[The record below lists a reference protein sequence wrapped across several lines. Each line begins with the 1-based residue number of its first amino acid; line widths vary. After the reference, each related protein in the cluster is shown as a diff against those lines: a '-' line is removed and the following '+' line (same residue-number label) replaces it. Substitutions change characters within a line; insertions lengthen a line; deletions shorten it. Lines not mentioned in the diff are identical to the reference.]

1 MKFGGAVLRSPQG
14 FRDMA
19 DILTRES
26 DKPILVVVSAFA
38 TSTRDLEF
46 AARLAAKGLAE
57 DAMERLNHVMDDH
70 KALIRDVIAEL
81 DVRSALDALIDE
93 VRRDTRQILKGVS
106 ITRQLTPRTL
116 DTILATGEF
125 LALHI
130 ATHMLR
136 CQGINVAS
144 LDVRAV
150 LVTDSVHGA
159 ARPLSERTHHHVH
172 RVLRPLLEV
181 HDVVVV
187 QGFVGQTEQGD
198 TTTMGKESSNLTAT
212 LLGSLL
218 GCTEV
223 VIWTDVEG
231 VRSGDPHVCTDT
243 RLRPH
248 LTYTEARLAA
258 INGVKVLYPTMID
271 PVEAASIPLRIAM
284 ASRADYAGTVI
295 SKDGPP
301 CGAIVVCIESDTTES
316 DVIVLFP
323 DGRRWLEATADM
335 ICSRPE
341 VGSLALSLDPV
352 RQRAT
357 ISVPTSMAKEMTSE
371 LHRRL
376 IHQ

>member
-1 MKFGGAVLRSPQG
+1 
-14 FRDMA
+14 MA
-19 DILTRES
+19 DILTHES
-26 DKPILVVVSAFA
+26 GKPILVVVSAFA

-46 AARLAAKGLAE
+46 AARLAAKGLAD
-57 DAMERLNHVMDDH
+57 DAMERLEHVMDDH
-70 KALIRDVIAEL
+70 TSLVRDVIAAL

-116 DTILATGEF
+116 DAILATGEF

-130 ATHMLR
+130 ATHVLR
-136 CQGINVAS
+136 CQGIKVTS
-144 LDVRAV
+144 SDVRTV
-150 LVTDSVHGA
+150 LVTDAVHGA
-159 ARPLSERTHHHVH
+159 ARPLTERTHHHVN
-172 RVLRPLLEV
+172 RVLRPLLEE

-218 GCTEV
+218 GCSEV

-231 VRSGDPHVCTDT
+231 VRSGDPNLCTDT
-243 RLRPH
+243 KLRPH
-248 LTYTEARLAA
+248 LTYTEARMAA

-271 PVEAASIPLRIAM
+271 PVEAALIPLRIAL
-284 ASRADYAGTVI
+284 ASSADHAGTVV
-295 SKDGPP
+295 SHEGPP
-301 CGAIVVCIESDTTES
+301 CGAIVICLERDAMES
-316 DVIVLFP
+316 DVTVLFP
-323 DGRRWLEATADM
+323 DGRKWLEA
-335 ICSRPE
+335 ISQIVSSWPSVE
-341 VGSLALSLDPV
+341 SLALSLDPL

-357 ISVPTSMAKEMTSE
+357 ITVPTTKAKELASE